1 MYKIWCAWH
10 DRGRTPDARIADG
23 TLAETTVEERARFLE
38 ISLRPASV
46 LRNTRAPVIS
56 VDSALRAARA
66 TGVAETWQRLLK
78 KFHANRAE
86 RAGHLRSKGRLDR
99 GCHPWYVHTW
109 NFREKMVR
117 N

>member
-1 MYKIWCAWH
+1 MYKMRGTWH
-10 DRGRTPDARIADG
+10 DRGHTPDARIAVG
-23 TLAETTVEERARFLE
+23 TLAETIVGERARFLE
-38 ISLRPASV
+38 ISVRPAWF

-66 TGVAETWQRLLK
+66 TGVAKSWQRLVK

-99 GCHPWYVHTW
+99 ECHPWYVHTW
-109 NFREKMVR
+109 NFKEKMVR